1 MSEICPLTLVKEM
14 LPAVRNSDT
23 TTPTGVSIVIPCLN
37 EAATIVDCVERAIL
51 ALEAMRVRFGFD
63 GEIIV
68 ADNGSTD
75 GSQELARASGARL
88 VEVTKRGYGA
98 ALIAGMDSASGD
110 YLVMGDGDCSYDF
123 MEAVPMV
130 ESLVQGSDLCIGS
143 RFRGEIKPNA
153 MPWKNRHIGNPI
165 LSGILRLF
173 FNTHVSD
180 AHCGLRAL
188 TAECF
193 DELRLT
199 SPGMEFASEMVLKA
213 SLAGRRITEV
223 PVTLWPDRRD
233 RSSHL
238 RPWRDGWRHLCF
250 MLMLSPAWLFMVPAS
265 FIGLLGCALFVA
277 LLMHPQGSMLWLA
290 GIPFGD
296 HWMILAAAMMTVAH
310 QLCLFGLAASINGVK
325 ERYRRPTPLFTVV
338 LTAAKLEHM
347 LLFGLGLIAIS
358 ALILGQVVTSW
369 MSNDFGPLEAM
380 RPVIAGTSLFILGL
394 QTCFGGFLFSIIA
407 GNRTSLHE
415 IMETVET
422 GKMTVRGF
430 TKQREPTK

>member
-1 MSEICPLTLVKEM
+1 MILVKEA
-14 LPAVRNSDT
+14 LPAARNTST
-23 TTPTGVSIVIPCLN
+23 TTHTGVSIVIPCLN
-37 EAATIVDCVERAIL
+37 EAATIVASVERAIL
-51 ALEAMRVRFGFD
+51 TLEAVRVRFGFD

-88 VEVTKRGYGA
+88 IEVAKRGYGA
-98 ALIAGMDSASGD
+98 ALIAGMNAAHGA

-123 MEAVPMV
+123 MEAIPMV
-130 ESLVQGSDLCIGS
+130 ESLVEGNDLCVGS

-153 MPWKNRHIGNPI
+153 MPWKNRRIGNPI

-173 FNTHVSD
+173 FNTRVSD

-193 DELRLT
+193 DALRLT

-223 PVTLWPDRRD
+223 PITLWPDRRD
-233 RSSHL
+233 RSPHL

-265 FIGLLGCALFVA
+265 FVGLLGIALFVA
-277 LLMHPQGSMLWLA
+277 LLAHPQGSMLWFA
-290 GIPFGD
+290 GLPFGD
-296 HWMILAAAMMTVAH
+296 HWMILAAGMMTVAH
-310 QLCLFGLAASINGVK
+310 QLCLFGLAASINSVK
-325 ERYRRPTPLFTVV
+325 ERYRRPAPLFT
-338 LTAAKLEHM
+338 LILNAARLEHM

-358 ALILGQVVTSW
+358 ALIFGQIVTSW

-380 RPVIAGTSLFILGL
+380 RPVIAGTCLFVLGL
-394 QTCFGGFLFSIIA
+394 QTCFGGFLLSIIA
-407 GNRTSLHE
+407 GNRTRLDE
-415 IMETVET
+415 IIETVET
-422 GKMTVRGF
+422 EKMTVRA
-430 TKQREPTK
+430 TAKQRRPVK